1 MLEWWFPSNNQSS
14 TQSGSEKSLP
24 VRPGDSNENANKMID
39 TNTSVSN
46 DDMTIKNNMAG
57 CPKTCTSIKN
67 NDISLPILPGLDV
80 PSTTP
85 CQRKSANEVEQLQDI
100 CEEKIEG
107 PEIENPELNLSTMRW
122 GTWGQPLAI
131 TQTIRSKK
139 YLDTHMKEPS
149 KPHIFKTV
157 MVDAFIGENPVTHV
171 AEKPFS
177 WFQKNRPTS
186 GFTFI
191 HTILVNS
198 IGCSVVSY
206 HHVPD
211 KSELPKLFLDFL
223 EKGDDF
229 RNNRLKMIPK
239 VVRGPWIVRKS
250 VQSVPIII
258 GRKVTLT
265 FFQGEDYLECDM
277 LCDSSFLASSIISFA
292 RPMAES
298 ITVQLQWTVEGSS
311 EEELPERLFAGVLFQ
326 NMIFNKFDRI
336 IFDDLKHPVGVLPPE
351 DMASPSDH
359 VETNEPCWFPSLRYG
374 TSS

>member
-1 MLEWWFPSNNQSS
+1 MLEWWFPSSKPGS
-14 TQSGSEKSLP
+14 TQSGSDKPSPASQGVSSDET
-24 VRPGDSNENANKMID
+24 RKMTG
-39 TNTSVSN
+39 TNISVSN
-46 DDMTIKNNMAG
+46 DDITIKDNLAG
-57 CPKTCTSIKN
+57 CPTTVTNIEDEN
-67 NDISLPILPGLDV
+67 VSLPKLSELDV

-85 CQRKSANEVEQLQDI
+85 CKTKSAKEVKQPWEI
-100 CEEKIEG
+100 YEEKIEE
-107 PEIENPELNLSTMRW
+107 PEIANPELNLSTMRW
-122 GTWGQPLAI
+122 GTWCQPLAI
-131 TQTIRSKK
+131 NQAIRSKK
-139 YLDTHMKEPS
+139 YLETQMKEPS
-149 KPHIFKTV
+149 EPHIFKTV

-171 AEKPFS
+171 AAKPFS

-265 FFQGEDYLECDM
+265 FFQGKDYLECDM

-298 ITVQLQWTVEGSS
+298 ITVQLQWTVEGHS
-311 EEELPERLFAGVLFQ
+311 EDELPERLFAGVMFQ
-326 NMIFNKFDRI
+326 NMTFNKFDRI
-336 IFDDLKHPVGVLPPE
+336 IFNDLKNPVGILPPE
-351 DMASPSDH
+351 DEASPNGD
-359 VETNEPCWFPSLRYG
+359 TEPCWFPSLRYG
-374 TSS
+374 ASN

>member
-1 MLEWWFPSNNQSS
+1 MLEWWFPRSNPGS
-14 TQSGSEKSLP
+14 TQSGSDKSSP
-24 VRPGDSNENANKMID
+24 APQG
-39 TNTSVSN
+39 VSN
-46 DDMTIKNNMAG
+46 DDSSQMTGTKSSVSNADITIKNNLAG
-57 CPKTCTSIKN
+57 CPSTVMSRKDKN
-67 NDISLPILPGLDV
+67 ICLSTLSQLDV

-85 CQRKSANEVEQLQDI
+85 CQRKSVKVEPLAHEIYD
-100 CEEKIEG
+100 EKIEG
-107 PEIENPELNLSTMRW
+107 PEIANPELNLRTMRW
-122 GTWGQPLAI
+122 GTWGQPLGI
-131 TQTIRSKK
+131 NQPIRSKK
-139 YLDTHMKEPS
+139 YLETQMKEPS

-157 MVDAFIGENPVTHV
+157 MVDTFIGESPVTHV
-171 AEKPFS
+171 AAKPFS

-206 HHVPD
+206 HHGPN
-211 KSELPKLFLDFL
+211 KSELPQLFQDFL

-265 FFQGEDYLECDM
+265 FFQGKDYLECDM

-298 ITVQLQWTVEGSS
+298 ITVQLQWTVEGRS

-326 NMIFNKFDRI
+326 NLTFNKFDRI
-336 IFDDLKHPVGVLPPE
+336 IFNDLKNPVGVLPPE
-351 DMASPSDH
+351 DEASPNGN
-359 VETNEPCWFPSLRYG
+359 VGITEPCWFPSLRYG